1 MEHAS
6 CTVYYPDQQIHIN
19 AKKNN
24 NNNNNKSIATV
35 RNFAVTRHRTY
46 TK

>member
-19 AKKNN
+19 AEK